1 MGILNPL
8 PMDENDLPPRP
19 HLRFVANPWGQGP
32 PGDPAV
38 LHAAHPNP
46 GMPPRIL
53 RFQDLMRYPRPP
65 PPPPAGPPANYW
77 RNVQAAYRPENL
89 AAEVDRQIAQ
99 VAAGHE
105 AVVEQD
111 IAQTIAAR
119 RAAAQQQIAQAAAG
133 REAVILQRV
142 RAGLRRPNFAV
153 PGVPQPP
160 ARNDQPADGLAAAAL
175 NEAVLLRRRV
185 EQRRGLDPERDMQAH
200 LARIKEAA
208 HNYEN
213 NNDEQRRRRNHE
225 QLERIQILQNK
236 AGAIDRDNESLRQL
250 KERLD
255 RLRQRADNINQSDA
269 NGEAMAPN
277 ELPRRPGSL
286 RLRRRQPDPPAP
298 ALPQPAE
305 VLRQQQILDHAER
318 DLERS
323 QQMARLRRDQE
334 IDAAVTARNLAR
346 IRKNNAPASGPARQ
360 PQETVVLP
368 SSPEQPRRKT
378 NISDPANEAD
388 DEEEREEEDDEDW
401 L

>member
-1 MGILNPL
+1 
-8 PMDENDLPPRP
+8 
-19 HLRFVANPWGQGP
+19 
-32 PGDPAV
+32 
-38 LHAAHPNP
+38 
-46 GMPPRIL
+46 
-53 RFQDLMRYPRPP
+53 
-65 PPPPAGPPANYW
+65 
-77 RNVQAAYRPENL
+77 
-89 AAEVDRQIAQ
+89 
-99 VAAGHE
+99 
-105 AVVEQD
+105 
-111 IAQTIAAR
+111 
-119 RAAAQQQIAQAAAG
+119 
-133 REAVILQRV
+133 
-142 RAGLRRPNFAV
+142 
-153 PGVPQPP
+153 
-160 ARNDQPADGLAAAAL
+160 
-175 NEAVLLRRRV
+175 
-185 EQRRGLDPERDMQAH
+185 MQAH

-346 IRKNNAPASGPARQ
+346 IRKNNAPALGPARQ

-368 SSPEQPRRKT
+368 SSPEQPRRKA

-388 DEEEREEEDDEDW
+388 DEKDEEEDDEDW